1 MDSFINSIPL
11 LATVV
16 SLVLQ
21 MIKALIKD
29 RLPDEVYPV
38 FALVLGVGASLLMKG
53 TVLDGINIG
62 LASMGI
68 YAVAKN
74 TMSGAKKVDKMVNK

>member
-1 MDSFINSIPL
+1 MIPV

-16 SLVLQ
+16 SLVVQAL
-21 MIKALIKD
+21 KAVIND

-38 FALVLGVGASLLMKG
+38 FAIVIGVILSLVMKG
-53 TVLDGINIG
+53 TALEGINIG

-68 YAVAKN
+68 YAVAKHTALGLN
-74 TMSGAKKVDKMVNK
+74 KVFPN

>member
-1 MDSFINSIPL
+1 MNSLPV
-11 LATVV
+11 LASVI
-16 SLVLQ
+16 SLVVQAL
-21 MIKALIKD
+21 KAVIKD

-38 FALVLGVGASLLMKG
+38 FALILGVGLSFLMKG
-53 TVLDGINIG
+53 TVLEGINIG

-74 TMSGAKKVDKMVNK
+74 TISGTKKVLEQ

>member
-1 MDSFINSIPL
+1 MNQIPL
-11 LATVV
+11 FASVV
-16 SLVLQ
+16 SLVVQAL
-21 MIKALIKD
+21 KALIKD

-38 FALVLGVGASLLMKG
+38 FALILGVALAIAMKLS
-53 TVLDGINIG
+53 VVEGINIG

-74 TMSGAKKVDKMVNK
+74 TISGTKKVLEQ